1 MTDTTSA
8 QKKGLWGMSRPLLV
22 EQALQLSVP
31 LLDTF
36 FLSRVSDSAAS
47 AAGAMTPAVFFCVNI
62 LWVTVFSGSSIASQR
77 LGAGSPEK
85 AVATIA
91 TYSLWILLLGA
102 LLTLLLYF
110 VSPLITLAMGLP
122 GQVQTDANTYM
133 RIVCWLML
141 IWSAKLIFQSILNIY
156 GQPQWNMIANI
167 VFFSANTL
175 GNSIVV
181 FGWFGCPPLGIVGVA
196 WASVIASI
204 LGILVSG
211 TMVVWQVKLAFH
223 WRNFKQEFR
232 SATHHTFRIALPSM
246 IEPMSFDMNMIVLNG
261 FAASLGA
268 AALAAK
274 IYTFNTFLVGLIITL
289 ALTMASEVLICQ
301 FVGAGR
307 YEKAIAQMKQSL
319 KAALWGSGL
328 VVFALVVLHSPVMH
342 LYTDNEV
349 IIASAFWLFLL
360 AALSEPPRAVN
371 VMVGGI
377 LRATGDGLLISIVGP
392 LFTWLVAVPAAYVMA
407 FVFGWG
413 IYGIMLS
420 AVLDEGCR
428 SFMYWKRWK
437 LNRWQ
442 TSHVHALEQKK
453 LMAESLQ

>member
-1 MTDTTSA
+1 MTETTSA

-22 EQALQLSVP
+22 EQSLQLSVP

-77 LGAGSPEK
+77 LGAGNQER

-91 TYSLWILLLGA
+91 TYALWILLLGA
-102 LLTLLLYF
+102 LLTFLLYA
-110 VSPLITLAMGLP
+110 ITPWITSAMGLP
-122 GQVQTDANTYM
+122 GQVQTDANTYT

-156 GQPQWNMIANI
+156 GQPQWNMVANI
-167 VFFSANTL
+167 VFFSANML

-223 WRNFKQEFR
+223 WRNFRQEFR
-232 SATHHTFRIALPSM
+232 SATHNTFRIALPSM
-246 IEPMSFDMNMIVLNG
+246 IEPMSFDLNMIVLNS

-301 FVGAGR
+301 FVGAAR
-307 YEKAIAQMKQSL
+307 YDKAIEQMRQSL

-328 VVFALVVLHSPVMH
+328 VVFALVVLHSPIMH
-342 LYTDNEV
+342 LYTDQDV
-349 IIASAFWLFLL
+349 ILASAFWLFLL
-360 AALSEPPRAVN
+360 AALSEPPRAIN
-371 VMVGGI
+371 VMVGGV
-377 LRATGDGLLISIVGP
+377 LRATGDGWLISTVGP

-407 FVFGWG
+407 FVFDWG
-413 IYGIMLS
+413 LYGIML
-420 AVLDEGCR
+420 AAILDEGCR
-428 SFMYWKRWK
+428 SVMYWKRWK
-437 LNRWQ
+437 MNRWQ
-442 TSHVHALEQKK
+442 QTHVHALEQKK

>member
-1 MTDTTSA
+1 M
-8 QKKGLWGMSRPLLV
+8 LV
-22 EQALQLSVP
+22 
-31 LLDTF
+31 
-36 FLSRVSDSAAS
+36 
-47 AAGAMTPAVFFCVNI
+47 
-62 LWVTVFSGSSIASQR
+62 
-77 LGAGSPEK
+77 
-85 AVATIA
+85 
-91 TYSLWILLLGA
+91 
-102 LLTLLLYF
+102 
-110 VSPLITLAMGLP
+110 
-122 GQVQTDANTYM
+122 
-133 RIVCWLML
+133 
-141 IWSAKLIFQSILNIY
+141 WSAKLIFQSILNIY
-156 GQPQWNMIANI
+156 GQPQWNMMANI
-167 VFFSANTL
+167 VFFSANVL

-181 FGWFGCPPLGIVGVA
+181 FGWFGFPKLGIVGVA

-211 TMVVWQVKLAFH
+211 AVVFLHIKLAFH
-223 WRNFKQEFR
+223 WKNFRQEFR
-232 SATHHTFRIALPSM
+232 SATNHTFRIALPSM
-246 IEPMSFDMNMIVLNG
+246 IEPMSFDLNMIVLNG

-301 FVGAGR
+301 LVGAAQ
-307 YEKAIAQMKQSL
+307 YEKAMRQMKQSL
-319 KAALWGSGL
+319 KAALWGSGIT
-328 VVFALVVLHSPVMH
+328 VFALLVFNGPIMH
-342 LYTDNEV
+342 LYTNDEL

-407 FVFGWG
+407 FVFDWG
-413 IYGIMLS
+413 LYGIMLS

-428 SFMYWKRWK
+428 SVMYWKRWK

-442 TSHVHALEQKK
+442 NTHVHALEQKK
-453 LMAESLQ
+453 LLGK